1 MANLA
6 YPFNNLAKGW
16 KTSLTAGTP
25 AHILIDPG
33 VTYYG
38 VLVPSADAEC
48 HFLFNNAGD
57 TPNAA
62 ALTPTGTGKAG
73 ISTTYSKFDFYLV
86 APPVTVANP
95 GGQVSVLLDGA
106 GTAVLY
112 LSRVSPAY

>member
-16 KTSLTAGTP
+16 KTTLTGGTVS
-25 AHILIDPG
+25 HILIDPG

-38 VLVPSADAEC
+38 VLLASANVEC

-73 ISTTYSKFDFYLV
+73 LSTTLSAFDFYLV

-95 GGQVSVLLDGA
+95 GGQVSVLLDGM
-106 GTAVLY
+106 GTATLY

>member
-1 MANLA
+1 MSNQA
-6 YPFNNLAKGW
+6 YPLNNLGKGW
-16 KTSLTAGTP
+16 KTALVGGTVSN
-25 AHILIDPG
+25 ILVDPG

-38 VLVPSADAEC
+38 VLVPSVDAEC

-73 ISTTYSKFDFYLV
+73 VSTVYSKFDFYLI
-86 APPVTVANP
+86 APAPTVANP
-95 GGQVSVLLDGA
+95 GGQVSVLLDGM
-106 GTAVLY
+106 GTATLY